1 MSPAPLRVVIADD
14 EPLALERLAL
24 AFRDIDD
31 AEVVGAATNGL
42 EALEMITALRPD
54 LAVLDIQM
62 PGRTGLGVAGALSP
76 HDRPEIVFLTAFDGH
91 AVDAFDVEAADY
103 VLKPLRLERLRQ
115 AVERARRRRHGGPAR
130 ETAPETHSD
139 GSGEGFWV
147 QGRSGLVRVDLSQIS
162 WIEAAKDYAI
172 LHTASRSH
180 ILRATMAS
188 IAAQFPP
195 PALLRV
201 HRSALVRPA
210 AVRAI
215 QTSGAGGQVL
225 ILADG
230 TATPIG
236 PSYQRQVRTWLAGA
250 RIPGV

>member
-1 MSPAPLRVVIADD
+1 MTPPLRVVIADD

-24 AFRDIDD
+24 AFRDIEG
-31 AEVVGAATNGL
+31 AEVVGAAANGL
-42 EALEMITALRPD
+42 EALDLIASLRPD

-62 PGRTGLGVAGALSP
+62 PGRTGLGVASALPPGA
-76 HDRPEIVFLTAFDGH
+76 RPEIVFLTAYDGH

-115 AVERARRRRHGGPAR
+115 AVERARRRRLGGGRDAV
-130 ETAPETHSD
+130 APSAPSSD
-139 GSGEGFWV
+139 APLEGVWV
-147 QGRSGLVRVDLSQIS
+147 QGREGMVRVALEQIS
-162 WIEAAKDYAI
+162 WIEAAKDYVL

-180 ILRATMAS
+180 IMRATMAS
-188 IAAQFPP
+188 IAEQFPP

-201 HRSALVRPA
+201 HRSAMVRPA
-210 AVRAI
+210 AVQAL

-230 TATPIG
+230 AIVPVG
-236 PSYQRQVRTWLAGA
+236 PSYQRQTRAWLAGL
-250 RIPGV
+250 R

>member
-31 AEVVGAATNGL
+31 TEVVGAAANGL

-62 PGRTGLGVAGALSP
+62 PGRTGLGVASALSP

-91 AVDAFDVEAADY
+91 ALDAFDVEAADY

-115 AVERARRRRHGGPAR
+115 AVERARRRRYGLAR
-130 ETAPETHSD
+130 ETAPEAHPN
-139 GSGEGFWV
+139 GPNGVGEGFWV
-147 QGRSGLVRVDLSQIS
+147 QVRDGLVRVDLSQIS
-162 WIEAAKDYAI
+162 WIEAAKDYVI

-188 IAAQFPP
+188 IAEQFPP
-195 PALLRV
+195 PTLLRV
-201 HRSALVRPA
+201 HRSAMVRPA
-210 AVRAI
+210 AVRAL

-225 ILADG
+225 ILVDG
-230 TATPIG
+230 TAVPVG
-236 PSYQRQVRTWLAGA
+236 PSYQRQARAWLARA
-250 RIPGV
+250 P